1 VNQIGMGKD
10 MWFVSFDHIT
20 EILEIFYF
28 TELLYLAAIGLTK
41 ISILLFYLRIFPDW
55 KLRRAIYAMI
65 SICGLYSIVF
75 VTVTALQC
83 IPVSMAWKKW
93 DGEHKGKC
101 LDLNADGWAS
111 ASLNI
116 ILDLIVIALPMKQLT
131 VLNMSW
137 QRKLGVIVMFL
148 GGGFV
153 LRLKY
158 LIQFAHTDNVTWDY
172 LSVGYW
178 SAVETHVGVM
188 VACAPAIR
196 SLQFQIREK
205 LWPKPASTPSYYS
218 SDTKNSSKT
227 RSKVDSANRSWGGG
241 AVSKADG
248 PRSRLSSIGA
258 HRKDDFVEIDEYEM
272 NVNDGFGARGRRLD
286 EEDRLGMA
294 EETGSE
300 GSVTRSYTPNDDV
313 APLAATAAPIGRG
326 YVNGILVQT
335 DWSVGRE
342 SREHGRAT

>member
-1 VNQIGMGKD
+1 MSLLCSFFADQCTKRIHSVTI
-10 MWFVSFDHIT
+10 VSI
-20 EILEIFYF
+20 
-28 TELLYLAAIGLTK
+28 
-41 ISILLFYLRIFPDW
+41 
-55 KLRRAIYAMI
+55 
-65 SICGLYSIVF
+65 
-75 VTVTALQC
+75 
-83 IPVSMAWKKW
+83 
-93 DGEHKGKC
+93 
-101 LDLNADGWAS
+101 
-111 ASLNI
+111 
-116 ILDLIVIALPMKQLT
+116 
-131 VLNMSW
+131 
-137 QRKLGVIVMFL
+137 
-148 GGGFV
+148 

-172 LSVGYW
+172 LPVGYW

-205 LWPKPASTPSYYS
+205 LWPKPASQPSYYS
-218 SDTKNSSKT
+218 SDTKNSSKA

-241 AVSKADG
+241 VVSKADG
-248 PRSRLSSIGA
+248 PRSRLSV

-272 NVNDGFGARGRRLD
+272 NVGDGFESRRRDND
-286 EEDRLGMA
+286 EEDRIGV

-300 GSVTRSYTPNDDV
+300 RSTMRSYTPHDDV

-326 YVNGILVQT
+326 YVNGIMVQT